1 MIERL
6 QIEIVCFTRNRYFKI
21 FSEIFVINSKIF
33 FVFNFPG
40 ITGCIGAVIYGIYN
54 YRNRGAMSTSVYL
67 MHLRVKA
74 QGMVVGSLTIGVA
87 YNIIRRIMS
96 TNDNEKK
103 E

>member
-1 MIERL
+1 MR
-6 QIEIVCFTRNRYFKI
+6 KI
-21 FSEIFVINSKIF
+21 KESPFMPI
-33 FVFNFPG
+33 G

-54 YRNRGAMSTSVYL
+54 YRNRGGMSTSVYL

>member
-1 MIERL
+1 MKGSHEPISAFEEKKESKLMR
-6 QIEIVCFTRNRYFKI
+6 KI
-21 FSEIFVINSKIF
+21 KESPFMPI
-33 FVFNFPG
+33 G

-54 YRNRGAMSTSVYL
+54 YRNRGGMSTSVYL

>member
-1 MIERL
+1 MKGSYEPISAFEEKKESKLMR
-6 QIEIVCFTRNRYFKI
+6 KI
-21 FSEIFVINSKIF
+21 KESPFMPI
-33 FVFNFPG
+33 G